1 MVIEVG
7 ENLVVDVKTRGLNKV
22 STQESEDEG
31 KEINKFF
38 NLYKVWQYV

>member
-7 ENLVVDVKTRGLNKV
+7 ENLVVDVKIRGLNKV
-22 STQESEDEG
+22 FIKESEDEG

-38 NLYKVWQYV
+38 NFYKVW

>member
-1 MVIEVG
+1 MELD
-7 ENLVVDVKTRGLNKV
+7 ENVVVDVKTRGLNKV
-22 STQESEDEG
+22 STKESEDEG

>member
-22 STQESEDEG
+22 STKESEDEG
-31 KEINKFF
+31 KEINKFS
-38 NLYKVWQYV
+38 NPYKVWQYV